1 MPDARVQDSSV
12 ITEVR
17 AALVQFAERADAALG
32 SLRQEARR
40 TLRWLQDEQPQYWQ
54 SELRR
59 AYDRVSSCR
68 ISYETCRMRTVAGH
82 RSACIEEKVAVQK
95 AQRRLEYVQQQ
106 IDVTRRAGLR
116 SADQTNEF
124 LGKVG
129 PLERW
134 LEYEILQMM
143 AVLDQMVLALE
154 AYNSVSP
161 ATDSAETPTA
171 GPSESE
177 PHS

>member
-1 MPDARVQDSSV
+1 MPEARVQDSAAM
-12 ITEVR
+12 IDVR
-17 AALVQFAERADAALG
+17 GALIQFAERADSALG

-54 SELRR
+54 SELRKG
-59 AYDRVSSCR
+59 YDRVSSCR

-82 RSACIEEKVAVQK
+82 RSACIEEKVALQK

-106 IDVTRRAGLR
+106 IDVTRRVGLR

-124 LGKVG
+124 LGKLG

-134 LEYEILQMM
+134 LEYEIPQMV
-143 AVLDQMVLALE
+143 AVLDQMLLAIE
-154 AYNSVSP
+154 AYQAVSTSGDRTPVSP
-161 ATDSAETPTA
+161 PDSSQAES
-171 GPSESE
+171 G
-177 PHS
+177 

>member
-1 MPDARVQDSSV
+1 MPEARVHDSAA
-12 ITEVR
+12 ITDVR
-17 AALVQFAERADAALG
+17 AALVQFAERADSALG

-54 SELRR
+54 TELRKG
-59 AYDRVSSCR
+59 YDRVSSCR

-82 RSACIEEKVAVQK
+82 RSACIEEKVALQK

-116 SADQTNEF
+116 AADQTNEF

-134 LEYEILQMM
+134 LEYEIPQMVN
-143 AVLDQMVLALE
+143 VLDQMLLAIE
-154 AYNSVSP
+154 AYQSVSTSGHVSP
-161 ATDSAETPTA
+161 ESPPSSPSAEP
-171 GPSESE
+171 G
-177 PHS
+177 